1 MFYSKLKD
9 LVNDKSKSEY
19 TIEELLEYFGDS
31 TIKIGLLVSTIIT
44 SLPLPPM
51 AAGTESIPGGLLC
64 IFFSLQGILG
74 MKHIYLPQSLKE
86 IKVDIS
92 LLFNNEYLES
102 VMEFIDNY
110 FVPKRQEWVFNRMT
124 ELLMYCL
131 VILHA
136 VLMIIPIVFTT
147 MLPSQMITAMAICWL
162 LGDGYFV
169 IVSMIIALVMFL
181 LYVIVGVRFT
191 KWMYRNRKYW
201 TFGYWK

>member
-1 MFYSKLKD
+1 
-9 LVNDKSKSEY
+9 
-19 TIEELLEYFGDS
+19 
-31 TIKIGLLVSTIIT
+31 
-44 SLPLPPM
+44 
-51 AAGTESIPGGLLC
+51 LC

-74 MKHIYLPQSLKE
+74 MKHIYLPEYLKE

-92 LLFNNEYLES
+92 PLFNNQYLES
-102 VMEFIDNY
+102 VMEFIDKY
-110 FVPKRQEWVFNRMT
+110 FVPKRQQWVFNRLT

-136 VLMIIPIVFTT
+136 ILMIIPIVFTT
-147 MLPSQMITAMAICWL
+147 MLPSQMITAMALCWL